1 MGSPS
6 SEGRWPGVPL
16 ALASAILF
24 GVSTPV
30 AKALL
35 GEVQPVVLAG
45 LLYLGSGVGLWTL
58 RRIVGSRRTA
68 NEPTLQRGDAP
79 VLAFIV
85 VLGGMAGPLLLM
97 IGLAATPASTASLLL
112 NLEGVFT
119 LGIAWV
125 VFRENV
131 DLRIGAG
138 AAAILGA
145 AVLLSWSAGPEAVS
159 WRSLSIAGACL
170 AWAIDN
176 NLTRKL
182 SNADPVQLAMIKG
195 LGAGALNAALGM
207 MVGAQW
213 PQISAALA
221 AGAVGLLGYGVS
233 LVCFILALRHL
244 GTARTGAYFSV
255 APFVGAI
262 VAVAAL
268 GESITPRF
276 LVAAALMAAGLYLH
290 VTERHEHEHVHEPMA
305 HEHRHVHDAHHQHA
319 HAPGDPAGEPHTHWH
334 EHSRLVHSHP
344 HYPDM
349 HHRHHH

>member
-1 MGSPS
+1 MDSGSS
-6 SEGRWPGVPL
+6 AGRWPGILL

-30 AKALL
+30 AKTLL
-35 GEVQPVVLAG
+35 GDVQPVVLAG
-45 LLYLGSGVGLWTL
+45 LLYLGSGIGLWLLRNVVRL
-58 RRIVGSRRTA
+58 RRAA
-68 NEPTLQRGDAP
+68 NEPCLQRRDLP
-79 VLAFIV
+79 VLALIV
-85 VLGGMAGPLLLM
+85 LLGGMAGPLLLM

-119 LGIAWV
+119 LGIAWN

-138 AAAILGA
+138 AAAILVA
-145 AVLLSWSAGPEAVS
+145 ATLLSWSAGPEAVN
-159 WRSLSIAGACL
+159 WRSLAIVGACL

-182 SNADPVQLAMIKG
+182 SGGDPVQLAMIKG
-195 LGAGALNAALGM
+195 LAAGSLNAILATL
-207 MVGAQW
+207 VHAQW
-213 PQISAALA
+213 PRLGLALA
-221 AGAVGLLGYGVS
+221 AAAVGLLGYGVS
-233 LVCFILALRHL
+233 LACFILALRHL

-255 APFVGAI
+255 APFVGAT

-268 GESITPRF
+268 AEPVTARF
-276 LVAAALMAAGLYLH
+276 VIAAALMAVGLFLH
-290 VTERHEHEHVHEPMA
+290 LTERHEHEHEHEPMA
-305 HEHRHVHDAHHQHA
+305 HAHRHVHDAHHQHA
-319 HAPGDPAGEPHTHWH
+319 HAPGDPPGEPHTHRH

-349 HHRHHH
+349 HHRHSH

>member
-1 MGSPS
+1 MDSPS
-6 SEGRWPGVPL
+6 PEGRWPGVPL
-16 ALASAILF
+16 ALASAVLF
-24 GVSTPV
+24 GISTPV

-58 RRIVGSRRTA
+58 RRIVRSRRPSTEA
-68 NEPTLQRGDAP
+68 TLQRRDIP
-79 VLAFIV
+79 VLALV
-85 VLGGMAGPLLLM
+85 VLLGGMAGPLLLM

-119 LGIAWV
+119 LAIAWV

-131 DLRIGAG
+131 DVRIGAG

-145 AVLLSWSAGPEAVS
+145 AALLSWSAGPETAG
-159 WRSLSIAGACL
+159 WRSLAIAVACL

-176 NLTRKL
+176 NVTRKL

-195 LGAGALNAALGM
+195 LGAGALNATLGM
-207 MVGAQW
+207 IVGAQW
-213 PQISAALA
+213 PHLSSALA
-221 AGAVGLLGYGVS
+221 AGVVGFLGYGVS

-244 GTARTGAYFSV
+244 GTARTGAYFSM
-255 APFVGAI
+255 APFVGAT
-262 VAVAAL
+262 VAIAAL
-268 GESITPRF
+268 GEPITPRF
-276 LVAAALMAAGLYLH
+276 VVAAALMAAGLYLH

-319 HAPGDPAGEPHTHWH
+319 HGPGDPPGEPHTHWH
-334 EHSRLVHSHP
+334 EHPRLVHSHP